1 VFALALGGTG
11 DSSEEADTYG
21 ENAEE
26 PTEGE
31 SGGVGR
37 VVAKP
42 VVSIRASASKL
53 ISGTLRGLAP
63 LTVCSRFKSSSEVL
77 DVGWWMGARNSEDSV
92 LKDRAI
98 SGPWVFLMLGS
109 PGAVV
114 GRHAEEPDCG
124 PMCEEA
130 GRASSGESMGRGL
143 CDGSDAGVRGAEDSL
158 LGRSIVVTGASTL
171 TFVGA

>member
-1 VFALALGGTG
+1 MLALGGTG
-11 DSSEEADTYG
+11 DSSEEADPRG
-21 ENAEE
+21 ENAGE

-37 VVAKP
+37 VAAKP
-42 VVSIRASASKL
+42 MVSIRASTSKL

-63 LTVCSRFKSSSEVL
+63 SVFCDRFESSSEFLVVDWL
-77 DVGWWMGARNSEDSV
+77 IGARDSEDFV
-92 LKDRAI
+92 LEARDI
-98 SGPWVFLMLGS
+98 CGPWVFLKIGP
-109 PGAVV
+109 PGAFV

-143 CDGSDAGVRGAEDSL
+143 CDGSDAGVRGTEDSL
-158 LGRSIVVTGASTL
+158 LGRSIVVTGASTF